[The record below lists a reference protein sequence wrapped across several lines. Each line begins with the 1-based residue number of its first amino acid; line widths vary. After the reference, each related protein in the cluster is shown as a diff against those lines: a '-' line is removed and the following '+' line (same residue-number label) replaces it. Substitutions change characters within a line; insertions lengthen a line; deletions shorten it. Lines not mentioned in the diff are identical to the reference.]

1 MPIIKQVSTVVQWPV
16 HCLDPS
22 VVGSPLFALLEQI
35 KHDWKHC
42 LEAYTIPTQ
51 RRDVPLPDFSRLAN
65 DPRLVKP
72 IQQQQQQAPMFHGQL
87 PGGLPPSPAYNNL
100 MTSMTPPPTSNTAA
114 YEGLFNQRFFPP
126 SGQPGAPPTSQQQQQ
141 QQQQMLNGPDAFTG
155 RRSMGGASGTMPNFY
170 ASNVFNGPGRAAS
183 SAGSNSGRESTV
195 PRSKLLDDFRN
206 SRMPNLQLRDV
217 IGHFAEFSM
226 DQHGSRFIQQKLER
240 ASNAEKDMVF
250 QEIIASASQL
260 MTDVF
265 GNYVIQVSDEV
276 RKKIISM
283 GIFGLF
289 RNSLNSVHRNTSRTW
304 HNVFVGMFFPWR
316 YKCTVVEWS
325 RRRWKHFNPIFKF
338 NSLENWKET
347 SSNAS
352 KIRTAIMSSRS
363 ASNVVRGTIS
373 NSSFV
378 MWHCKF
384 FHYPRIRMVVGWSSV
399 SWRTVKNHRPDRS
412 WISYTTNWKDSC
424 KINTVG
430 YRLGEDDRHLSS
442 EWF

>member
-1 MPIIKQVSTVVQWPV
+1 MPTTKQVSTVVQWPV

-22 VVGSPLFALLEQI
+22 VVCSQVFERI
-35 KHDWKHC
+35 KHDGKHC

-100 MTSMTPPPTSNTAA
+100 MTSMTPPPTSNTTA
-114 YEGLFNQRFFPP
+114 YEGLFNPRFFPP
-126 SGQPGAPPTSQQQQQ
+126 SGQPGALPTSQQQQQ
-141 QQQQMLNGPDAFTG
+141 QQQQMLNGPDAYTG

-276 RKKIISM
+276 PNKSSVRRCLVFLEILRIRCTGTQVVLDTTYSWKCSFLGVANVWLSSDPEGGGNTSIRFSSSTRSRTGRKHRQMHRRSE
-283 GIFGLF
+283 
-289 RNSLNSVHRNTSRTW
+289 RQSCHPEVHRMLY
-304 HNVFVGMFFPWR
+304 GWR
-316 YKCTVVEWS
+316 YRIHHSWCDT
-325 RRRWKHFNPIFKF
+325 
-338 NSLENWKET
+338 
-347 SSNAS
+347 AS
-352 KIRTAIMSSRS
+352 FPTIR
-363 ASNVVRGTIS
+363 ASVWLSGDPA
-373 NSSFV
+373 
-378 MWHCKF
+378 
-384 FHYPRIRMVVGWSSV
+384 Y
-399 SWRTVKNHRPDRS
+399 
-412 WISYTTNWKDSC
+412 
-424 KINTVG
+424 
-430 YRLGEDDRHLSS
+430 LGEL
-442 EWF
+442 